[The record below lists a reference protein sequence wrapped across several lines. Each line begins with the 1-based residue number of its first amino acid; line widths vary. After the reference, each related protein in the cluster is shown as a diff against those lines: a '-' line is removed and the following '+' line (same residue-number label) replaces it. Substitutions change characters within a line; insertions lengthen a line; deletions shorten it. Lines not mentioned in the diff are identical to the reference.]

1 MGVGPVKYMGSKRVM
16 LQNGLGDIL
25 ASEGRTASRVVDLF
39 CGSGSVSWFAA
50 TELRVPVLAC
60 DLQRFATTLAGA
72 VIERTRVIEME
83 DIETRW
89 LARAGRVRS
98 RLAGWAE
105 ARDLDES
112 NLRTEALQR
121 RARELCSLPLAGARH
136 LIWQHYGGHYFS
148 PGQALTFDA
157 MRRALPED
165 REFRTSCLAAMVIA
179 ASQCA
184 ASPGHTA
191 QPFKATGGA
200 AKYLREAWARDPLL
214 LVRRA
219 AHRICALHAM
229 RPGVAEEAD
238 ANEVASTLR
247 ETDLVFVDPP
257 YSGVQYSRFYHVL
270 ETVARGACGPVD
282 GVGRYPPPPER
293 PNSRYSRVGRSRQAM
308 RELLET
314 LAGRG
319 CTVVVTF
326 PEEEC
331 SNGLS
336 GEEIE
341 NIAGR
346 VFRVEAKTVT
356 SRFSTL
362 GGNRTNR
369 SARKITRELIL
380 VLKRR

>member
-1 MGVGPVKYMGSKRVM
+1 MGSKRVM

-25 ASEGRTASRVVDLF
+25 AREGQTASRVVDLF

-50 TELRVPVLAC
+50 TKLRVPVLAC

-72 VIERTRVIEME
+72 VIERTCVIEME

-121 RARELCSLPLAGARH
+121 RARKLCSLPLAGARH

-148 PGQALTFDA
+148 PRQALTFDA

-191 QPFKATGGA
+191 QPFKASGGA
-200 AKYLREAWARDPLL
+200 AKYLREAWARDPML

-219 AHRICALHAM
+219 AHRLCALHAA
-229 RPGVAEEAD
+229 RPGVAKEAD

-247 ETDLVFVDPP
+247 KTDLVFVDPP

>member
-1 MGVGPVKYMGSKRVM
+1 MKYMGSKRVM

-25 ASEGRTASRVVDLF
+25 ASEGRSASRVVDLF

-50 TELRVPVLAC
+50 TELGVPVLAC

-72 VIERTRVIEME
+72 VIERTGVIEME
-83 DIETRW
+83 SIETRW
-89 LARAGRVRS
+89 LARAKRVRF
-98 RLAGWAE
+98 RLAGWGE

-121 RARELCSLPLAGARH
+121 RARQLCSGPLGGARH
-136 LIWQHYGGHYFS
+136 LIWQRYGGHYFS
-148 PGQALTFDA
+148 PKQALTFDA

-165 REFRTSCLAAMVIA
+165 RELRTSCLAAMVIA

-200 AKYLREAWARDPLL
+200 AKYLREAWARDPFV
-214 LVRRA
+214 LVGRA
-219 AHRICALHAM
+219 ARRLGALHAM
-229 RPGVAEEAD
+229 RPGVAKEAD

-270 ETVARGACGPVD
+270 ETVARGDCGPVD

-293 PNSRYSRVGRSRQAM
+293 PNSRYSRVGRSKQAM

-336 GEEIE
+336 GGEIE
-341 NIAGR
+341 DMAER
-346 VFRVEAKTVT
+346 VFRVEARTVT

-369 SARKITRELIL
+369 SARKMTEELIL

>member
-1 MGVGPVKYMGSKRVM
+1 MGSKRVM

-25 ASEGRTASRVVDLF
+25 AREGQTASRVVDLF

-50 TELRVPVLAC
+50 TKLRVPVLAC

-72 VIERTRVIEME
+72 VIERTCVIEME

-105 ARDLDES
+105 AGDLDES

-121 RARELCSLPLAGARH
+121 RARKLCSRPLAGARH
-136 LIWQHYGGHYFS
+136 LIWQRYGGHYFS
-148 PGQALTFDA
+148 PRQALTFDA

-191 QPFKATGGA
+191 QPFKASGGA
-200 AKYLREAWARDPLL
+200 AKHLREAWARDPMLL
-214 LVRRA
+214 ARRA
-219 AHRICALHAM
+219 AHRLCALHAA
-229 RPGVAEEAD
+229 RPGVAKEVD

-247 ETDLVFVDPP
+247 KTDLVFVDPP

-308 RELLET
+308 QELLET

>member
-1 MGVGPVKYMGSKRVM
+1 MGSKRVM